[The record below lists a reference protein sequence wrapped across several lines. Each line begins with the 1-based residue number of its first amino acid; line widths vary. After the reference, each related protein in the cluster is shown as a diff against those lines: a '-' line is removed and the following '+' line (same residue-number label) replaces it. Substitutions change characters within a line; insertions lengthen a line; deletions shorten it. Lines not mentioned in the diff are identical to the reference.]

1 MDPFTI
7 TMAVVLPA
15 VGSVTSDAVSG
26 AAGEAG
32 RRMAER
38 LASLTRRMR
47 GRGRAGAPPV
57 VPSDPEARRALAAA
71 LVDEAADDPE
81 FAREFTTWLR
91 EAELL
96 RATAPALATT
106 AARPRL
112 LPPGTAV
119 FTDREPER
127 QALTALLDV
136 PDAAADG
143 APRVVVLTGPGGV
156 GKSATAVHF
165 ARAFADRFPDGQLY
179 ADLDGED
186 PERAVTLSGVLVR
199 FLHAL
204 GVPPDRVPPDEQG
217 QLDLYRDR
225 TAGLRLVVVLDNVG
239 PAGWADRLV
248 TAAPGSLTLVTSRHA
263 LPALVG
269 RGARVL
275 RLGPLGDEDALL
287 LLTRIAGPEPVGEQ
301 RAYAE
306 AVAARCGGLPLALC
320 GAGARVAGEDEVD
333 WAALEREFATLEP
346 GGTGTTDPAYLA
358 ADVAYRALAP
368 DAARLCRLLAAWPW
382 PSVPV
387 GVAAAVAGT
396 GEDEARR
403 LLAGLAAA
411 RLLEQVADERYRFHD
426 LVRRHAERQARVE
439 DGRTGTREAVRRTVE
454 WYMAFAAAADKAVIP
469 LRWRLGPAFTRLAPR
484 PGDGAAAVDALRRE
498 REGLA
503 EAVRAADAHGWD
515 DLVWQLCE
523 AMWGFHLRLGF
534 HEQWVDTHLRGV
546 AAAVRL
552 GDRRAEGRMRT
563 QLAFAFM
570 GLRRFADAERELT
583 AAAEADR
590 LAGHHRGRASAT
602 EALGL
607 LCLRQWRYEDAEEHF
622 RHARLILRAIGP
634 DDEGAQDVPRAL
646 ALLEHHL
653 GRALRGRRLFTDAV
667 EQLGRALAC
676 FEELGDAYNAGRVR
690 MSLGETL
697 LDSGDPEAACAPLDQ
712 ALTTMRR
719 EGAELQ
725 LAYTA
730 ELRADCSA
738 GLGDRAGELHFLR
751 LARSLY
757 GKAGDEGG
765 TARMGA
771 RLSGRGA

>member
-1 MDPFTI
+1 
-7 TMAVVLPA
+7 
-15 VGSVTSDAVSG
+15 
-26 AAGEAG
+26 
-32 RRMAER
+32 
-38 LASLTRRMR
+38 
-47 GRGRAGAPPV
+47 
-57 VPSDPEARRALAAA
+57 
-71 LVDEAADDPE
+71 
-81 FAREFTTWLR
+81 
-91 EAELL
+91 
-96 RATAPALATT
+96 TT
-106 AARPRL
+106 AACPRL

-119 FTDREPER
+119 FTDREFVREV
-127 QALTALLDV
+127 LTALLDD
-136 PDAAADG
+136 PGTDATG
-143 APRVVVLTGPGGV
+143 APRILALTGPGGV

-165 ARAFADRFPDGQLY
+165 AWALADRFPDGQLY
-179 ADLDGED
+179 ADLQGED

-248 TAAPGSLTLVTSRHA
+248 TAAPGSLALATSRHA
-263 LPALVG
+263 LPELVG
-269 RGARVL
+269 KGARVL

-287 LLTRIAGPEPVGEQ
+287 LLTRIAGPEGPEPVGEQ

-320 GAGARVAGEDEVD
+320 GAGARVAGEDGVD

-346 GGTGTTDPAYLA
+346 DGTGTTGTTDPAYLA

-368 DAARLCRLLAAWPW
+368 DAARLYRLLATWPW

-396 GEDEARR
+396 GEGTGEEQARR
-403 LLAGLAAA
+403 LLAELAAA

-426 LVRRHAERQARVE
+426 LVRHHAERQARVE
-439 DGRTGTREAVRRTVE
+439 DGRTGTREAVRRAVE

-469 LRWRLGPAFTRLAPR
+469 LRWRLGPAFAGLAPR
-484 PGDGAAAVDALRRE
+484 PGDARAAVDALRRE

-563 QLAFAFM
+563 QLAFACM

-634 DDEGAQDVPRAL
+634 DDEGARDVPRAL

-653 GRALRGRRLFTDAV
+653 GRALHGRRLFADAV
-667 EQLGRALAC
+667 RQLRHALAC
-676 FEELGDAYNAGRVR
+676 FEELGDAYNVGRVR

-697 LDSGDPEAACAPLDQ
+697 LDSGAPEAACAPLDQ
-712 ALTTMRR
+712 ALTTMRH

-730 ELRADCSA
+730 ELRADCAAS
-738 GLGDRAGELHFLR
+738 LDDRPGELHFLR
-751 LARSLY
+751 QARSLY
-757 GKAGDEGG
+757 GRAGDAGG
-765 TARMGA
+765 TARMAA
-771 RLSGRGA
+771 RLAGAP